1 MAVINGWINWGFHC
15 RTKLTKSHSHPITQA
30 TWLLVWQIHNEFD
43 MIYMVYTI
51 RLYFCRW
58 KLMTSRKWIYVTTLG
73 SLVSHVWEQVP
84 PCLLNHS
91 PADPPHNSISTLG
104 TFGPCVCLRTSLP
117 PCQAAPTKCGSCWKK
132 SSSACGTAGNA
143 AWIKGD
149 CSMAGMATE
158 GFEGW
163 SVVDGSPSGETQ
175 GGNGHVRA
183 QGDEICSLQIIEV
196 ETARTFSFLEGRE
209 SGEIFFF
216 LGGEGAG
223 RAIRCLVMMDSDN
236 IMFVATFHVDSLATA
251 LKKEDKKLSLN
262 SQWHSLNDWLEW
274 HHVGPHEDKQKSAN
288 NESLCNEILAPEPST
303 LKGITVSCQWVA
315 GTGRKTT

>member
-1 MAVINGWINWGFHC
+1 MAVINGRINWGFHC

-143 AWIKGD
+143 ATDAWIKGD
-149 CSMAGMATE
+149 CSMAGMAWPKASKVV
-158 GFEGW
+158 G
-163 SVVDGSPSGETQ
+163 SVDGSPSGGTQ

-196 ETARTFSFLEGRE
+196 ETARTFHFWRGGSQGRYFSFWGGKVLEE
-209 SGEIFFF
+209 
-216 LGGEGAG
+216 L
-223 RAIRCLVMMDSDN
+223 
-236 IMFVATFHVDSLATA
+236 
-251 LKKEDKKLSLN
+251 
-262 SQWHSLNDWLEW
+262 
-274 HHVGPHEDKQKSAN
+274 
-288 NESLCNEILAPEPST
+288 
-303 LKGITVSCQWVA
+303 
-315 GTGRKTT
+315 